1 VRKGAKGKPSRR
13 ASASH
18 SPPDRRA
25 LAEKRPASKVD
36 NPCHRADFAGMA
48 TMNISLPDAM
58 KDWVEQQ
65 AATGRYSNSS
75 DVVRDLIRR
84 EQVRAEKIANMQR
97 LVDEGRASGVSA
109 RSFEQVV
116 ADTRAA
122 YLAKHGG

>member
-1 VRKGAKGKPSRR
+1 MDGG
-13 ASASH
+13 
-18 SPPDRRA
+18 
-25 LAEKRPASKVD
+25 
-36 NPCHRADFAGMA
+36 GMA

-97 LVDEGRASGVSA
+97 LVDEARASGISQRTPEGRRLEA
-109 RSFEQVV
+109 RR
-116 ADTRAA
+116 RAQ
-122 YLAKHGG
+122 LA